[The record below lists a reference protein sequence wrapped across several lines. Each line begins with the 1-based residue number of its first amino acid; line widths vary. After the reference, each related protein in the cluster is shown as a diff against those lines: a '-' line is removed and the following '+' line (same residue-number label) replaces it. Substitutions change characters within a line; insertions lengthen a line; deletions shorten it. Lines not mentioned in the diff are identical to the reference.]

1 VHAFAFAHPANHLAA
16 RSLNTEF
23 LGMKRPQK
31 KPKTLLELFCE
42 R

>member
-1 VHAFAFAHPANHLAA
+1 VHAFASTHPANHLAA

-23 LGMKRPQK
+23 LAMARPQK
-31 KPKTLLELFCE
+31 KPKTLLQLFCE